1 MFRIELQHPVLESGS
16 RRAALPF
23 FARRGQTGS
32 DGSERTQVFLFN
44 AQKMTSSV
52 YESWELTRTG
62 KDVTAKQL
70 STTTEAEI
78 LALSKPVGK
87 MVNGGEPAGWSSFAQ
102 HCYVDS
108 FTDEGGTA
116 WVILQR
122 YTSRGMTTGGVT
134 PPTLYGDLFLP
145 QFDAGLKLKNQ
156 TVLGL
161 AETEN
166 PVLFQRIAHYPDGGA
181 YVFTHAGGNE
191 LVRLH
196 SGAKTPIDS
205 QNLTPGGCRI
215 PSGRESPNFAY
226 DAALDRL
233 YVLYGLVPKPGQYRL
248 LQFALR

>member
-23 FARRGQTGS
+23 YARRGQTGS

-87 MVNGGEPAGWSSFAQ
+87 MVNGGEQAGWSSFAQ

-134 PPTLYGDLFLP
+134 PPTLYGDLFC
-145 QFDAGLKLKNQ
+145 
-156 TVLGL
+156 
-161 AETEN
+161 
-166 PVLFQRIAHYPDGGA
+166 
-181 YVFTHAGGNE
+181 
-191 LVRLH
+191 
-196 SGAKTPIDS
+196 SS
-205 QNLTPGGCRI
+205 SMPG
-215 PSGRESPNFAY
+215 
-226 DAALDRL
+226 
-233 YVLYGLVPKPGQYRL
+233 
-248 LQFALR
+248 

>member
-87 MVNGGEPAGWSSFAQ
+87 MVNGGEQAGWSSFA
-102 HCYVDS
+102 
-108 FTDEGGTA
+108 
-116 WVILQR
+116 
-122 YTSRGMTTGGVT
+122 
-134 PPTLYGDLFLP
+134 
-145 QFDAGLKLKNQ
+145 
-156 TVLGL
+156 
-161 AETEN
+161 
-166 PVLFQRIAHYPDGGA
+166 
-181 YVFTHAGGNE
+181 
-191 LVRLH
+191 
-196 SGAKTPIDS
+196 
-205 QNLTPGGCRI
+205 
-215 PSGRESPNFAY
+215 
-226 DAALDRL
+226 
-233 YVLYGLVPKPGQYRL
+233 
-248 LQFALR
+248 